1 MGTSMTK
8 SIVETCMQTSIY
20 HPPEATYGK
29 FSAHFV
35 RTVTG
40 EKLAVRCVSPTGA
53 LPMTLHT
60 KYRDERHV
68 VLYSHGN
75 ATDVGGCQQ
84 ICEML
89 ANILNAHVVVYDYP
103 NYGASSKAPM
113 CEAALHAS
121 IEGIY
126 TRLEEVGVAPS
137 KLILMGQSLGSV
149 PTLHLAAMASAKYSS
164 VILISP
170 LASAIRA
177 VVSDAYIPSF
187 LSARLDSV
195 LFDNL
200 KQIKRVQA
208 PVAIVHGFDDEVLN
222 IAGAQLLH
230 SRIPARFQH
239 APLYIEAEHNDIY
252 RDETLVQVT
261 EYLQEFVRAASEAHG
276 RLSAAASRD

>member
-1 MGTSMTK
+1 MGTMMTK
-8 SIVETCMQTSIY
+8 SIVETCMQTRIY

-29 FSAHFV
+29 FSANFV

-53 LPMTLHT
+53 PPMTLYK
-60 KYRDERHV
+60 KYTDERHV

-75 ATDVGGCQQ
+75 ATDVGGCHE

-89 ANILNAHVVVYDYP
+89 ANMLNAHVVVYDYP

-113 CEAALHAS
+113 CEAVLNAS
-121 IEGIY
+121 IDGMY
-126 TRLEEVGVAPS
+126 TRLVEVGVAPD

-149 PTLHLAAMASAKYSS
+149 PTLHLASSASAKYCS

-187 LSARLDSV
+187 LSAKLDSV

-200 KQIKRVQA
+200 KQITRVKA
-208 PVAIVHGFDDEVLN
+208 PVAIVHGFEDEVLN
-222 IAGAQLLH
+222 ITGAQLLH
-230 SRIPARFQH
+230 SRIPARFKH

-252 RDETLVQVT
+252 REETLVLVT
-261 EYLQEFVRAASEAHG
+261 EYLQDFVRAASEAHG

>member
-20 HPPEATYGK
+20 HPPVATYAK

-35 RTVTG
+35 RTVSG
-40 EKLAVRCVSPTGA
+40 EKLAVRCVSPVGA
-53 LPMTLHT
+53 LPMSLYK
-60 KYRDERHV
+60 KYTDERHV

-75 ATDVGGCQQ
+75 ATDVGGCHEV
-84 ICEML
+84 CEML
-89 ANILNAHVVVYDYP
+89 ANMLNAHVVVYDYP
-103 NYGASSKAPM
+103 NYGVSSKAPM
-113 CEAALHAS
+113 CEAALNAS
-121 IEGIY
+121 IEGMY
-126 TRLEEVGVAPS
+126 TRLEEVGVAPG

-149 PTLHLAAMASAKYSS
+149 PTLHLASIASAKYSS

-170 LASAIRA
+170 LASAFRA
-177 VVSDAYIPSF
+177 VVSDAYIPKF
-187 LSARLDSV
+187 LSPKLDAL

-200 KQIKRVQA
+200 KAIESIRA

-252 RDETLVQVT
+252 REKTLVLVT
-261 EYLQEFVRAASEAHG
+261 DYLQEFVRVSSEAHG
-276 RLSAAASRD
+276 KLSADASRD